1 LHTSFGAW
9 WTLQTIIN
17 LCDANSITFY
27 ETIGAKGII
36 KENEFLTAEKQQ
48 SESLLTPMYKVLAA
62 IKDFKRVYIIKQ
74 TSNDGSANNLLLE
87 NNRGDRLMFTTDN
100 VVV

>member
-1 LHTSFGAW
+1 
-9 WTLQTIIN
+9 
-17 LCDANSITFY
+17 
-27 ETIGAKGII
+27 
-36 KENEFLTAEKQQ
+36 
-48 SESLLTPMYKVLAA
+48 MYKVLAA
-62 IKDFKRVYIIKQ
+62 IKDFKPVYIIKQ